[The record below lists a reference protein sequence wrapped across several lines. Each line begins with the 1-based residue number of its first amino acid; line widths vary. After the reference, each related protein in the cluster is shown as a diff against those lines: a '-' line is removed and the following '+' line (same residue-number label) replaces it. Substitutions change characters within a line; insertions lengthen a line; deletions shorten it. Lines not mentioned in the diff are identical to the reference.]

1 MGLHSITACDT
12 ILAFPSERCY
22 NNHMV
27 SLSDVKNM
35 LIGNYKG
42 RIPNEL
48 SESELE
54 KYAAQV
60 YKCLTDF
67 EKTPKDLWQIIFEN
81 DPDKRY
87 ADSET
92 AQVYV
97 FKDALKLLKP
107 SKQKADRIFDYFE
120 KSKDY
125 CVLDSLTALF
135 PFLSGSQRLRISD
148 IVRERFLDLPDPSAK
163 FWLNYKEQL

>member
-1 MGLHSITACDT
+1 
-12 ILAFPSERCY
+12 
-22 NNHMV
+22 MV

-35 LIGNYKG
+35 LVGNYND

-48 SESELE
+48 PESELE
-54 KYAAQV
+54 KYAVQV
-60 YKCLTDF
+60 YKCLTDS

-125 CVLDSLTALF
+125 CVLDSLTELF
-135 PFLSGSQRLRISD
+135 AFLSGSQRLCVSN
-148 IVRERFLDLPDPSAK
+148 IVRERFADLPDPSAK